1 MLKLRKSTLF
11 AAIGYFAFVG
21 AAFAGEDL
29 PIGAI
34 GSLSGGA
41 TDWGVAT
48 QRGVQMAID
57 EINAAGGLVVAGKTY
72 TPRLIIYDDTY
83 SGQGGSTAATRLVNA
98 DKVKYI
104 LGPIGTPAVLGAL
117 SVTTPAKVLVMS
129 DGFSPKILTAD
140 STHNYRISVTTKEF
154 APPIIDWLKKT
165 FPEAKKIGLLGP
177 SDATGQ
183 QVIPILS
190 DAYKAAGFEIPFSE
204 KYERGISDFSPLLTR
219 MLTQNIDILDLDS
232 NAPAEAGLLLKQ
244 ARQLGFKGQIVQI
257 GGPSIEEN
265 IAIAGPLAE
274 GFISFNFFDAENPL
288 GSKFGDEYA
297 KKYGGTMSPWCP
309 VMYNGA
315 RILMEAIKRGGSLD
329 VEKVKETFAKM
340 GDYDTIFGKVKWGGK
355 ETYGIDHQLMINF
368 IIQQVKNG
376 KVVNVAKVSTN

>member
-1 MLKLRKSTLF
+1 MKLNRRTLLAAVGYLPF
-11 AAIGYFAFVG
+11 AG
-21 AAFAGEDL
+21 AAMAGEDL

-48 QRGVQMAID
+48 QRGAQLAID
-57 EINAAGGLVVAGKTY
+57 EINATGGLVVGGKTY

-98 DKVKYI
+98 DKVKYV
-104 LGPIGTPAVLGAL
+104 LGPIGTPPVLGAL
-117 SVTTPAKVLVMS
+117 SVTKPAKVLMLH
-129 DGFSPKILTAD
+129 DGFSPKVLPAD
-140 STHNYRISVTTKEF
+140 SEYNYRISLTTKEF
-154 APPIIDWLKKT
+154 GPPIIDWLKKQ
-165 FPEAKKIGLLGP
+165 FPSAKRIALIGP

-183 QVIPILS
+183 QVIPILT
-190 DAYKAAGFEIPFSE
+190 DAYKAAGLDVAFSE
-204 KYERGISDFSPLLTR
+204 KYERGVSDFSPLLTR
-219 MLTQNIDILDLDS
+219 MMAQEIDILDLDS
-232 NAPAEAGLLLKQ
+232 NAPAESGLLLKQ

-265 IAIAGPLAE
+265 VAIAGPLAE
-274 GFISFNFFDAENPL
+274 DFISFNFFDAETPL
-288 GSKFGDEYA
+288 GKKFYDEYM

-309 VMYNGA
+309 IMYNGA
-315 RILMEAIKRGGSLD
+315 HILMESIRRSGSLD
-329 VEKVKETFAKM
+329 VDKVKAEFANL

-355 ETYGIDHQLMINF
+355 ETYGIDHQLMISF

-376 KVVNVAKVSTN
+376 KAVTVAKVSAR

>member
-1 MLKLRKSTLF
+1 MKMLRGGFL
-11 AAIGYFAFVG
+11 AAIGYLAFAG

-48 QRGVQMAID
+48 QRGVQLAID
-57 EINAAGGLVVAGKTY
+57 EINAAGGLVVGGKTY

-117 SVTTPAKVLVMS
+117 SVTKPAKVLTMH
-129 DGFSPKILTAD
+129 DGFSPKVLPPD
-140 STHNYRISVTTKEF
+140 SEYNYRISVTTKEF
-154 APPIIDWLKKT
+154 APPIIDWLKKQ
-165 FPEAKKIGLLGP
+165 FPSARKIALIGP

-183 QVIPILS
+183 QVIPILT
-190 DAYKAAGFEIPFSE
+190 DAYKAAGFDIPFSE
-204 KYERGISDFSPLLTR
+204 KYERGLSDFSPLLTR
-219 MLTQNIDILDLDS
+219 MMAQEVDILDLDS

-265 IAIAGPLAE
+265 VAIAGPLAE
-274 GFISFNFFDAENPL
+274 GFISFNFFDVENPL
-288 GSKFGDEYA
+288 GKKFYDEYM

-315 RILMEAIKRGGSLD
+315 RILMEAIKRSGS
-329 VEKVKETFAKM
+329 VEVDKIREEFAKM
-340 GDYDTIFGKVKWGGK
+340 TDYDTIFGKVKWGGK
-355 ETYGIDHQLMINF
+355 EAYGIDHQLMINF
-368 IIQQVKNG
+368 IIQQVKDG
-376 KVVNVAKVSTN
+376 KAVNVAKVSAN

>member
-1 MLKLRKSTLF
+1 MKMLRGGFF
-11 AAIGYFAFVG
+11 AAIGYLALAG
-21 AAFAGEDL
+21 AAFAGDDL

-48 QRGVQMAID
+48 QRGVQLAID
-57 EINAAGGLVVAGKTY
+57 EVNAAGGLVVGGRTY

-117 SVTTPAKVLVMS
+117 SVTKPAKVLTMH
-129 DGFSPKILTAD
+129 DGFSPKVLPAD
-140 STHNYRISVTTKEF
+140 SEYNYRISVTTKEF

-165 FPEAKKIGLLGP
+165 FPSAKKIGLIGP

-183 QVIPILS
+183 QVIPILT

-219 MLTQNIDILDLDS
+219 MMAQDIDVLDLDS
-232 NAPAEAGLLLKQ
+232 NAPADAGLLLKQ

-265 IAIAGPLAE
+265 
-274 GFISFNFFDAENPL
+274 
-288 GSKFGDEYA
+288 
-297 KKYGGTMSPWCP
+297 
-309 VMYNGA
+309 
-315 RILMEAIKRGGSLD
+315 
-329 VEKVKETFAKM
+329 
-340 GDYDTIFGKVKWGGK
+340 
-355 ETYGIDHQLMINF
+355 
-368 IIQQVKNG
+368 
-376 KVVNVAKVSTN
+376 VA